1 MMDLVG
7 TKIDVADQATS
18 IIPFHL
24 PNHYIVGKIFNE
36 HWHTVIGRLEL

>member
-7 TKIDVADQATS
+7 TKIDVAWSATS

-24 PNHYIVGKIFNE
+24 PNYYIVGKIFND
-36 HWHTVIGRLEL
+36 H